1 MAEYSAK
8 SLKVPSR
15 SNSTISI
22 DKRHFNEV
30 NESDQGTLD
39 DVSDQSFD
47 DEVSEF
53 DDVMKER
60 RVSFKVG
67 ANTADF
73 EYFFL
78 PASLFYSILHILL
91 TFLLLLLRFFSTFYT
106 LHTFYIHRT
115 KFFL

>member
-73 EYFFL
+73 EFFFTYL
-78 PASLFYSILHILL
+78 SFLFY
-91 TFLLLLLRFFSTFYT
+91 TA
-106 LHTFYIHRT
+106 HTFNFSSSSSKI
-115 KFFL
+115 FFHFLHATYFLYP